1 MKYLGS
7 LYKCISAILMA
18 ALLLMLFNAC
28 DGFQVSD
35 NGNLDGMWHLVEV
48 DSLDNNVSAD
58 FTYSGIYWSVQSDLL
73 ALDDKLFRYESCLMR
88 FSCKDSRLRLFDPYL
103 NNRDEGDITIS
114 DVAKLSPFGINA
126 LDEAFAVETLTRKKM
141 VLKSQS
147 LRLTFKKN

>member
-58 FTYSGIYWSVQSDLL
+58 FTYSGIYWSV
-73 ALDDKLFRYESCLMR
+73 LFRYESCFIR

-103 NNRDEGDITIS
+103 NNRDEGDIPIS

>member
-7 LYKCISAILMA
+7 FYKSISAISLA
-18 ALLLMLFNAC
+18 ALMFILFNSC

-48 DSLDNNVSAD
+48 DSLDNNVTAD
-58 FTYSGIYWSVQSDLL
+58 FTYCGIYWSVQSDLL
-73 ALDDKLFRYESCLMR
+73 ALDDKLFRSESCLMR
-88 FSCKDSRLRLFDPYL
+88 FSYKYSILRLFDPYL
-103 NNRDEGDITIS
+103 NNRDEGDIPIS
-114 DVAKLSPFGINA
+114 EVAKLSPFGINA

-141 VLKSQS
+141 VLQSQS